1 MSRHFLKCTTK
12 SAKLQDTE
20 TNSVLIEIQEQMK
33 MELIIIIILKK
44 KLLKSQPAIG
54 NITVYIFFK
63 LDF

>member
-33 MELIIIIILKK
+33 MELIIIIKK
-44 KLLKSQPAIG
+44 KAPEKSTSYRQ
-54 NITVYIFFK
+54 YYSLYFF
-63 LDF
+63 